1 MSGDRAPWFSSVGE
15 KDGAAIPTPLPMIEV
30 EFPPITSSGLDV
42 VVLSVLLP
50 LFATAWTGLRIWTRR
65 LRGISLLFLED
76 ILCYI
81 SLLAFWGVSISYICM
96 VVLGGAGYHMRQ
108 LQLIPTG
115 RYLKASFAS
124 QLLYAI
130 SLGFAKNS
138 IVAMLKRIFFTQSY
152 AWIANLIMGLNVV
165 WMLQTILTS
174 FLVCQPVN
182 INWDPTVQG
191 HCGNGRVAYAL
202 FSIFDIITDVAIV
215 ILPLRLLARLQM
227 EKIYKI
233 ALIGVFAF
241 GLVTVVCTAIRLR
254 SYFFLDIKDLTFSGI
269 TVMITGVIQ
278 LCVAIIVATAPLL
291 RPILDRTIGRWL
303 SLSIARSSPHSPSDG
318 SAPMGGSQANK
329 PANTSL
335 QNGIHTRS
343 RLSPGGNKMFQ
354 RITESEEH
362 LNWELGVMNSDK
374 GKTSTHVGS
383 DGEINDEIEIAPM
396 GHIIIT
402 RSTEITQHQRA
413 P

>member
-1 MSGDRAPWFSSVGE
+1 MSGDRAPRFSGVGE
-15 KDGAAIPTPLPMIEV
+15 EDGAAGPTPLPMIEV
-30 EFPPITSSGLDV
+30 EFPPITGSGLDV
-42 VVLSVLLP
+42 VILSVLLP
-50 LFATAWTGLRIWTRR
+50 LLATAWTGLRIWTRR

-81 SLLAFWGVSISYICM
+81 SLLAFWGVSIGYIC
-96 VVLGGAGYHMRQ
+96 
-108 LQLIPTG
+108 
-115 RYLKASFAS
+115 S
-124 QLLYAI
+124 
-130 SLGFAKNS
+130 FAKNS

-182 INWDPTVQG
+182 VNWDPTVQG

-202 FSIFDIITDVAIV
+202 FSIFDIITDVAII

-254 SYFFLDIKDLTFSGI
+254 SYFILDIRDLTFSGI

-291 RPILDRTIGRWL
+291 RPVLDRTIGRWL

-329 PANTSL
+329 PTNTSL

-343 RLSPGGNKMFQ
+343 ILSPRVNKMFQ

-362 LNWELGVMNSDK
+362 LNWELGVMSSDK

-383 DGEINDEIEIAPM
+383 DGEINGEIEIAPM
-396 GHIIIT
+396 GHIMIT